1 MDYKV
6 ICGETRGIVE
16 ALSVA
21 ITVATREAE
30 HGHIILTI
38 EQAKALL
45 DNHDELL
52 GELSEVAKHH
62 QDVLDE
68 EPCAAKNMKPVFFL
82 LPGGV
87 YLQPAAIAIVMKDQH
102 GNAQIATVNNGII
115 NIEALQWQL
124 MQDDFR
130 EAIDLKV
137 IKDAAH

>member
-1 MDYKV
+1 MHYRV
-6 ICGETRGIVE
+6 ICGEKQGIVE
-16 ALSVA
+16 ALSFA
-21 ITVATREAE
+21 IAVATREAE

-45 DNHDELL
+45 NNHDELL
-52 GELSEVAKHH
+52 GELSEVAKRH
-62 QDVLDE
+62 QNFLDE

-137 IKDAAH
+137 IKDSW